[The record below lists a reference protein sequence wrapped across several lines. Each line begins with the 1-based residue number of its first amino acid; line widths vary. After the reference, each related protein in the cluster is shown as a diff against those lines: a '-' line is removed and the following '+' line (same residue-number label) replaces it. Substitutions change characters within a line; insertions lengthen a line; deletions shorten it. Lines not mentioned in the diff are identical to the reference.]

1 MTPNHLLAGK
11 NMIIEPLYSMAFI
24 TGFLGSGHCLGM
36 CGGIV
41 TALSLSGSGQRGGPI
56 FHLLYNSGRLL
67 TYGLI
72 GLLVGWLGS
81 LMAYTTAFE
90 GVTLWLLVS
99 SDLFII
105 VIGLGTAGAFR
116 HLNIMRLE
124 FSGPLKSMT
133 AAVRRL
139 GRLPKGFAA
148 LPLGVIFGFLPCGFL
163 YAMAITAAQTA
174 SPGKAS
180 LVMIFFGLGT
190 APALFIFGS
199 AAQWLSNR
207 ARGWMLRGAGIMV
220 VLMGLI
226 NLIRHLQIIGLIAGD
241 SSGCFC

>member
-1 MTPNHLLAGK
+1 MT
-11 NMIIEPLYSMAFI
+11 IEPLYSMAFI

-41 TALSLSGSGQRGGPI
+41 TALSLSAPGRTSGPL
-56 FHLLYNSGRLL
+56 FHLLYNSGRMV

-81 LMAYTTAFE
+81 LMAYTSAFE
-90 GVTLWLLVS
+90 GITQWLLVA

-105 VIGLGTAGAFR
+105 MIGLGTAGALRRF
-116 HLNIMRLE
+116 NIMQLE
-124 FSGPLKSMT
+124 FAGPVHSLTT
-133 AAVRRL
+133 AV
-139 GRLPKGFAA
+139 KGLRKLAPA
-148 LPLGVIFGFLPCGFL
+148 LASLPLGIVFGFLPCGFL

-174 SPGKAS
+174 SPTRAA
-180 LVMIFFGLGT
+180 LVLIFFGLGT
-190 APALFIFGS
+190 VPALLTFGS
-199 AAQWLSNR
+199 AAQWLGSR

-220 VLMGLI
+220 ILMGLV
-226 NLIRHLQIIGLIAGD
+226 NLLRHLQIIGLIPGG